1 MGKQRLL
8 VVGELW
14 VSSRESC
21 LAVGREKSRLSGEA
35 NGGEEAQIKARLEMH
50 DGLAGKG
57 GKGGSETKTKTR
69 REWTGF
75 DRRDKGRSRWSVVFS
90 RLVHMCLSGGDTA
103 QHRRTNKD
111 RFWGRDQ
118 V

>member
-1 MGKQRLL
+1 M
-8 VVGELW
+8 
-14 VSSRESC
+14 
-21 LAVGREKSRLSGEA
+21 SGEA

-75 DRRDKGRSRWSVVFS
+75 DRRDKGRSRWSGVCKVRESEKKRGWKS
-90 RLVHMCLSGGDTA
+90 R
-103 QHRRTNKD
+103 
-111 RFWGRDQ
+111 
-118 V
+118 